1 MQKRN
6 VYLTEMRVMRNN
18 ADRKVHNYT
27 TDFSWHLD
35 KIDANSN
42 TADDFIKRQELL
54 QDQTGNITISD

>member
-1 MQKRN
+1 
-6 VYLTEMRVMRNN
+6 MRVMRNN